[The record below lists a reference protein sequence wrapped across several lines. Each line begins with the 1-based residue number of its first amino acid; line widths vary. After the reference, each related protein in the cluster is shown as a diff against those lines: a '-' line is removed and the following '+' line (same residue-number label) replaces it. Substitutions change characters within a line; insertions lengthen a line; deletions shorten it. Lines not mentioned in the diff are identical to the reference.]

1 MAKSKFPKRVGAA
14 PVGVAALLATTC
26 LAAHPAFAADAAG
39 GANATSLS
47 EIVVT
52 AEKRS
57 ENIQKVPMSIQAIDT
72 KKLDQLNVTN
82 FGDYVKF
89 VPSIQYQTFG
99 PSVTTIY
106 MRGVAD
112 GGDGNHS
119 GPLPSVGT
127 YLDELPITTIGGTID
142 VHVYDMARVEVLPG
156 PQGTLYGASSESG
169 TLRLITNKPDTS
181 HFYGSLDVEGDY
193 VDHGSAGYI
202 TEGFINVPVT
212 DHIAFRLVAFD
223 EYDPG
228 YIDNV
233 FGQRAFVDCG
243 AVVTG
248 NCPTSHPGLAPPA
261 PGDVFS
267 IINNAD
273 RVKNN
278 FNPVNT
284 YGGRL
289 AAKFDIGD
297 NWTIE
302 PQAIAQDTRADGIFG
317 FNPKVGDLEVNRFQP
332 DSDHDRWVQA
342 GLTINGKIG
351 KYDLTYAGGYFNRKI
366 NSLEDYTDYTVAY
379 MQYYGAAY
387 TYYVDGAGNQL
398 PHPQQEIIGE
408 DRFEKGS
415 NELRLASPAT
425 DRFRFI
431 VGLFQERQTHWI
443 IQDYQIQGLGP
454 QITVTGWPN
463 TIWLTDQDRV
473 DSDKAVF
480 GEVSFDVTPK
490 FTITGGLRYYGYNNS
505 LYGFYGF
512 SAGYSSNTGEAKCVN
527 FPGQQFRNA
536 PCVNLNKDVSATG
549 ETHKI
554 NATYHIDD
562 DKLVYFTYSTGYRP
576 GGVNRSGDFGPYGPD
591 FLTNYEVG
599 WKSSWLD
606 HSLVWNG
613 ALYWEDWKDFQFAY
627 LGPNSL
633 TIVQNAPSARILGV
647 ETNLE
652 WRATEHL
659 TLSAAGSYNDATLTG
674 NFCTLAGVVVNPC
687 NPPNVP
693 AGTELLAPAGQ
704 QLPYTPKFNGNI
716 TARYTFPLMG
726 WNAHAQAALV
736 YQSSRLPA
744 VFTSDINNLGVMPGY
759 ATMDL
764 SIGAEHDKTSIEL
777 FVKNLWDERGQVNRY
792 TPCTTSICAPGYPG
806 GVGANGVAFPATPPA
821 VYVVPIQP
829 LTIGIR
835 LGQKF

>member
-1 MAKSKFPKRVGAA
+1 MAKSNFPKRTGAA

-26 LAAHPAFAADAAG
+26 LVAHPAFAADAAAG
-39 GANATSLS
+39 PNVTSLS
-47 EIVVT
+47 ELVVT

-72 KKLDQLNVTN
+72 KKLEQLNVTN
-82 FGDYVKF
+82 FGDFVKF
-89 VPSIQYQTFG
+89 VPSIQYETFG

-112 GGDGNHS
+112 GGNGNHS

-181 HFYGSLDVEGDY
+181 HLYGSLDVQGNY
-193 VDHGSAGYI
+193 VDHGSVGEVI
-202 TEGFINVPVT
+202 EGFINVPIT

-223 EYDPG
+223 EYDSG

-233 FGQRAFVDCG
+233 FGQRAFVECG
-243 AVVTG
+243 NAPLPAG
-248 NCPTSHPGLAPPA
+248 SPCPGVPGPVD
-261 PGDVFS
+261 GIVS
-267 IINNAD
+267 NH
-273 RVKNN
+273 VQNN
-278 FNPVNT
+278 FNPVET

-289 AAKFDIGD
+289 AFKFDLGD
-297 NWTIE
+297 NWTIM
-302 PQAIAQDTRADGIFG
+302 PQFIAQDMRANGTFG
-317 FNPKVGDLEVNRFQP
+317 YNPAVGDLKVNRFQP
-332 DSDHDRWVQA
+332 DSDHDRWYQA

-351 KYDLTYAGGYFNRKI
+351 KFDLTYAGGYFERKI
-366 NSLEDYTDYTVAY
+366 NSLTDYTDYSVAY
-379 MQYYGAAY
+379 DQYYGSGAY
-387 TYYVDGAGNQL
+387 WVGGNGPIGTPGVTPL
-398 PHPQQEIIGE
+398 PHPQQAIIGN
-408 DRFEKGS
+408 DWFSKGS
-415 NELRLASPAT
+415 NELRIASPAT

-431 VGLFQERQTHWI
+431 LGLFQERQTHWI
-443 IQDYQIQGLGP
+443 IQDYQIQGLDP
-454 QITVTGWPN
+454 YYSVSHWPN

-480 GEVSFDVTPK
+480 GEASFDITSK
-490 FTITGGLRYYGYNNS
+490 FTVTGGLRYYSYNNS

-512 SAGYSSNTGEAKCVN
+512 GINYSSHTGEVKCAN
-527 FPGQQFRNA
+527 FPGQEFRNA

-562 DKLVYFTYSTGYRP
+562 NALVYFTYSTGYRP
-576 GGVNRSGDFGPYGPD
+576 GGVNRSGDFGPYNPD
-591 FLTNYEVG
+591 YLTNYEVG
-599 WKSSWLD
+599 WKTSWLD
-606 HSLVWNG
+606 RSLVWNG
-613 ALYWEDWKDFQFAY
+613 ALYWEDWSRFQFAY

-633 TIVQNAPSARILGV
+633 TIVQNAPSARILGI
-647 ETNLE
+647 ETNVE
-652 WRATEHL
+652 WRANEHL
-659 TLSAAGSYNDATLTG
+659 TVSASGAYNDATLTAD
-674 NFCTLAGVVVNPC
+674 FCTDPNGNVVSPCGDNP
-687 NPPNVP
+687 V
-693 AGTELLAPAGQ
+693 LAPKGQ

-726 WNAHAQAALV
+726 WNGHAQASLF

-744 VFTSDINNLGVMPGY
+744 VFTADLQNLGTMPGY
-759 ATMDL
+759 ATLDL
-764 SIGAEHDKTSIEL
+764 SFGAEHDKTALEI
-777 FVKNLWDERGQVNRY
+777 FIKNAWDERGQVNRY
-792 TPCTTSICAPGYPG
+792 TPCTTSVCAPGYPA
-806 GVGANGVAFPATPPA
+806 GVGSNGIAYPATPPA

-835 LGQKF
+835 LSQKF